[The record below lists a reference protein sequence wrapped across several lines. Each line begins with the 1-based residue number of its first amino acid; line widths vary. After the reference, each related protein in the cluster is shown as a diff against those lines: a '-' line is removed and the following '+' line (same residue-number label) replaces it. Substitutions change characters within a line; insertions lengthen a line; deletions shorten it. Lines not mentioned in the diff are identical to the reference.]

1 MSKNG
6 NNQENIILEIK
17 NLKKYFPIH
26 RGFRQRVVG
35 YVKAVDDL
43 NFTIKRGETLGL
55 VGESGCGK
63 STLLNLVAGVFESTE
78 GDIHI
83 LGKSIRQLSQAQR
96 DIFRADHIGFVFQQF
111 NLLPYLSLIDNVILP
126 CHFSKRRKQQTLSDY
141 QSLATA
147 ASELLSQLG
156 IAGDDLNKNSV
167 MQLSV
172 GQQQRVAVAR
182 ALVGSPEIVIADE
195 PTSALDEDAQAG
207 FLKLL
212 FELCDKSG
220 CALLFVSHNSK
231 LESMFDR
238 VVSLPELNR
247 AEQDAT

>member
-1 MSKNG
+1 MSTS
-6 NNQENIILEIK
+6 IISLDCVRFRWRGSAGDVIHIETFTVGKHEKLFIK
-17 NLKKYFPIH
+17 GP
-26 RGFRQRVVG
+26 
-35 YVKAVDDL
+35 
-43 NFTIKRGETLGL
+43 
-55 VGESGCGK
+55 SGCGK
-63 STLLNLVAGVFESTE
+63 STLLNLIAGVFEPAG

-83 LGKSIRQLSQAQR
+83 LDKSIIQLSQAQR
-96 DIFRADHIGFVFQQF
+96 DAFRANHIGFVFQQF

-126 CHFSKRRKQQTLSDY
+126 CHFSKLRKQQALSEY
-141 QSLATA
+141 SSLATA

-156 IAGDDLNKNSV
+156 VVGDDLNKNNV

-182 ALVGSPEIVIADE
+182 ALIGSPEIVIADE
-195 PTSALDEDAQAG
+195 PTSALDEDAQAD

-212 FELCDKSG
+212 FKLCGKSG
-220 CALLFVSHNSK
+220 CALLFVSHNRQ

-247 AEQDAT
+247 AEQGAT